1 MVVNFS
7 RQIKKLRNTDI
18 WLGYVLQKTI

>member
-1 MVVNFS
+1 MVVDFS
-7 RQIKKLRNTDI
+7 RQISKLRDTDI